1 MDVELEPA
9 ADERQ
14 QWFALRVRPRA
25 EKVVAEAL
33 RGKSYEEFLPL
44 HRERRRWSDRVA
56 EVELPLFPGYVFSR
70 FDVRKRL
77 PVLTIPGV
85 MLVVSSG
92 KVPQPID
99 DSEIEALQILAK
111 SRLRL
116 QPWPFLHIG
125 QRVRIIRGPL
135 AGAEGLL
142 TSVKKQSR
150 LVVSV
155 TLLQRSVAVEIP
167 EDSAWPVSPRDV
179 AADTFSPAEPR
190 YHPARS

>member
-1 MDVELEPA
+1 MELGPA
-9 ADERQ
+9 ADVQQ
-14 QWFALRVRPRA
+14 QWFALRVRPRT

-33 RGKSYEEFLPL
+33 RSKGYEEFLPL

-85 MLVVSSG
+85 MLVVSVG
-92 KVPQPID
+92 KVPEPID
-99 DSEIEALQILAK
+99 DSEIEALQILVK
-111 SRLRL
+111 SRLQV

-135 AGAEGLL
+135 VGAEGLL
-142 TSVKKQSR
+142 VSVKKQSR

-155 TLLQRSVAVEIP
+155 TLLQRSVAIEIP
-167 EDSAWPVSPRDV
+167 EDSAWPVSTREVP
-179 AADTFSPAEPR
+179 AGLFSSPAPP
-190 YHPARS
+190 YHPAGS

>member
-1 MDVELEPA
+1 MESETVVEAGP
-9 ADERQ
+9 
-14 QWFALRVRPRA
+14 QWFALRVRPRS
-25 EKVVAEAL
+25 EKAVAEAL
-33 RGKSYEEFLPL
+33 RGKGYEDFLPL

-85 MLVVSSG
+85 MLVVG
-92 KVPQPID
+92 VAKVPHPID
-99 DSEIEALQILAK
+99 DREIEALQILAR
-111 SRLRL
+111 SRLHM

-135 AGAEGLL
+135 AGADGILA
-142 TSVKKQSR
+142 SVKNQSR
-150 LVVSV
+150 LVVSI
-155 TLLQRSVAVEIP
+155 TLLQRSVAVEVP
-167 EDSAWPVSPRDV
+167 EDSAWPVSPHDRPV
-179 AADTFSPAEPR
+179 ALLSTGQPH